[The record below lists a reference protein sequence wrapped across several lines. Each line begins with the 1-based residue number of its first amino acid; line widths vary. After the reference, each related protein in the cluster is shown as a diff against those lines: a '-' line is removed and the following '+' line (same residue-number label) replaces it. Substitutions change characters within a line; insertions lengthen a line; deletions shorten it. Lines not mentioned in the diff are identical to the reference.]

1 MSIQYYIHFMLYFY
15 ERRRKCKFF
24 LNYFVIKIIIEDPLG
39 SPGVFLE
46 L

>member
-1 MSIQYYIHFMLYFY
+1 MKGG
-15 ERRRKCKFF
+15 ENANFF
-24 LNYFVIKIIIEDPLG
+24 LNYFVVKIIIEDPLG